1 MTAHGGPIGDAG
13 DGEIWLIGEFHGLAG
28 IGLRPLGRG
37 LRKSVVGYSRQE
49 RNGEDRQ
56 NKSA

>member
-1 MTAHGGPIGDAG
+1 VTAHGGPIRDAG
-13 DGEIWLIGEFHGLAG
+13 DGEIWLIGEFHGLVR

-37 LRKSVVGYSRQE
+37 LRKSVVGHSRQE
-49 RNGEDRQ
+49 RNGDERQ